1 MDHLLA
7 YDVGTSGTKA
17 ALLTPDGRVQ
27 ATAFEPYPTTY
38 PKPLWAEQDPEDWW
52 RAIAAATR
60 SLLRATGT
68 GPEQVA
74 GIAFTTQMVNLIPLD
89 IAGVPLRP
97 CISWLDGRAG
107 IEARGIM
114 RRFGGQRIFA
124 SIVGAAITGKD
135 VLPKMLWL
143 KKHEPEVYRSAA
155 TLADVGGY
163 LLLRTTGRRVVE
175 YSVASVTGLLHLKRK
190 TWDEG
195 MMRLFGLDR
204 AKFPDLVRSTD
215 HVGGL
220 TPAAAVDLG
229 LRAGTPVFG
238 GAGDGMSA
246 PVGAGAVGEGDGHL
260 TLGTSG
266 FVGLITGRKVTGKRG
281 IVTLQSADL
290 DRFLLIAEM
299 ETAAACL
306 RWAVETLY
314 GMPSGS
320 EGYQTMDR
328 EVAASVPGAGN
339 LLFTPWMYGERAP
352 VADERLRASFVNL
365 GTNHTRGDMA
375 RAIYEGV
382 AFNFR
387 WLLELLEQKFGFR
400 PDPLRVI
407 GGGAR
412 SAPWIQILAD
422 ITGRTLQVMPSPQ
435 EASAI
440 GAGLLAAV
448 GLGVHPS
455 IASLRNL
462 LQPERVVVPTPSA
475 FERYHPA
482 YTTYQALYSALRP
495 IHHRMNR
502 SEEE

>member
-1 MDHLLA
+1 MDLVLA

-17 ALLTPDGRVQ
+17 VLINTDGQVQ
-27 ATAFEPYPTTY
+27 AKAFEPYPTTY
-38 PKPLWAEQDPEDWW
+38 PRPLWAEQDPEDWW
-52 RAIAAATR
+52 RAIAATTR
-60 SLLRATGT
+60 RVLQAAGV
-68 GPEQVA
+68 GPDQVA

-89 IAGVPLRP
+89 AAGAPLRP

-114 RRFGGQRIFA
+114 RRLGGERIFA
-124 SIVGAAITGKD
+124 AILGAGITGKD

-143 KKHEPEVYRSAA
+143 KKHEPEVYRRAA
-155 TLADVGGY
+155 TLVDVGGY

-175 YSVASVTGLLHLKRK
+175 WSVASVTGLFHLKHK

-195 MMRLFGLDR
+195 MMRLFGLER
-204 AKFPDLVRSTD
+204 AKFPDLVQSIDR
-215 HVGGL
+215 VGGL
-220 TPAAAVDLG
+220 TPSAAADLG

-246 PVGAGAVGEGDGHL
+246 PVGAGAVGDGDGHL
-260 TLGTSG
+260 MLGTSG
-266 FVGLITGRKVTGKRG
+266 FIGAITRRKVTGKGG
-281 IVTLQSADL
+281 IVTLQSADPQHY
-290 DRFLLIAEM
+290 LLIAEM
-299 ETAAACL
+299 ETAAGCL

-314 GMPSGS
+314 GMQPGS

-328 EVAASVPGAGN
+328 EVAASPPGAGN

-352 VADERLRASFVNL
+352 VADERLRASFINL

-382 AFNFR
+382 AFNYR
-387 WLLELLEQKFGFR
+387 WLLESLERGFGFR

-412 SAPWIQILAD
+412 SAPWVQILAD
-422 ITGRTLQVMPSPQ
+422 ITGRTMEVMPWPQ
-435 EASAI
+435 EAAAVG
-440 GAGLLAAV
+440 GALLAAV

-455 IASLRNL
+455 ITSLGNL
-462 LQPERVVVPTPSA
+462 LKPERVVTPAPSA
-475 FERYHPA
+475 FDSFQPA
-482 YTTYQALYSALRP
+482 YATFQSLYAALRP
-495 IHHRMNR
+495 IHHRMNAQHDD
-502 SEEE
+502 